1 VSFINSKRNLL
12 LLIAF
17 LMCDQAHAWPQQ
29 IRNSQFNKNAEAQ
42 DVQSRELP
50 VLKNSRLSRLQSK
63 KTDEDQVAEKN
74 AQEKRREILR
84 STFNLRKNE
93 RPLERANRLSPEERI
108 ALRRQIRQARID
120 IYQRRIES
128 KDE

>member
-1 VSFINSKRNLL
+1 VSFINSKRNLP

-17 LMCDQAHAWPQQ
+17 FMCDQAQAWPQQ
-29 IRNSQFNKNAEAQ
+29 IRSSQFNKTAEAQ

-50 VLKNSRLSRLQSK
+50 VLKNSRLTRLQSK
-63 KTDEDQVAEKN
+63 RTDEDQVAEKN

>member
-1 VSFINSKRNLL
+1 MSFINSKRNLL

-29 IRNSQFNKNAEAQ
+29 IRHSQFNKNAEAQ

>member
-1 VSFINSKRNLL
+1 MSFINSKRNLL

-17 LMCDQAHAWPQQ
+17 LMCGQAHAWPQQ

>member
-1 VSFINSKRNLL
+1 
-12 LLIAF
+12 
-17 LMCDQAHAWPQQ
+17 MCDQAHAWPQQ